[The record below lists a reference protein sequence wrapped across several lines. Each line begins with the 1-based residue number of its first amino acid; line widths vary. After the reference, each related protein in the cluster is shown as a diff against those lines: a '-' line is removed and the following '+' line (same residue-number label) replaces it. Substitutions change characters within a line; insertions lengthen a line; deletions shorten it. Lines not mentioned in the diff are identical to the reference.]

1 MNEKRI
7 IFNPNIISSK
17 YNFKKFNKRRSIK
30 NKPLD
35 EIEKKKRKK
44 IIILSLLAFFG
55 LGIIC
60 LIIIILI
67 KHFKKKVIEPLEV
80 TSREPIKIPIS
91 QIDYRKAESL
101 FNLEIINNN
110 YHLLNQ
116 SIDKI
121 NNSLILCQKSNISEM
136 IGKKEYSLPDFL
148 KNPTKN
154 SLKFVKNDLELYMK
168 KYEEISLNINNMT
181 KTASEF
187 IKNLYSPL
195 FNLKKEINSL
205 MYKFEETIANLSI
218 TLFYEQEVLNSI
230 KMTKLDKI
238 KEIQFNK
245 DKLSIN
251 HKIEIFK
258 NETKKLNNIYNKIFN
273 YVNETIQIINEE
285 IKEILF
291 MIRDI
296 QDQIKEGNS
305 KFEDILK
312 LFKEDDENLHNYLI
326 TIKQNFLSIKND
338 IIKKQSNFEIKIN
351 TLENKYKK
359 ILEFHFRSLE
369 NQYQTN
375 ENRFQNFE
383 KENQFSNT
391 YYNEFKN
398 EENEHLEYLETLSNE
413 IINDIIFVGKKYS
426 INSYEIPEL
435 KASNIIVDLIAISLD
450 IPVKIIIEEQ
460 RLISNGLEVFKSTI
474 NVEEKTSLDLMF
486 IMDLTG
492 SMSSYI
498 NQAKNNVIN
507 IMNKIPIECPG
518 IDINLG
524 FIGYRDVDD
533 IKMGQYTIIDFTKNH
548 SELQNSIK
556 GVYASGG
563 NGDWSEDMNW
573 AFEKALEQSWK
584 NNAKFAILIG
594 DTPCHGTKYHNLS
607 DFYPDGVPGRRNIEE
622 LIKELA
628 EKNIS
633 LFCMEITNMT
643 KIMFEIF
650 GNIYKNYPN
659 CEYHI
664 IPMNS
669 AENLS
674 NIVVNSAI
682 EVYTFHRN
690 IEN

>member
-35 EIEKKKRKK
+35 EIEKEKRKK

-154 SLKFVKNDLELYMK
+154 SSKFVKNDLELYMK

-230 KMTKLDKI
+230 KMTKLYKI

-251 HKIEIFK
+251 HKIEKFK
-258 NETKKLNNIYNKIFN
+258 NETK
-273 YVNETIQIINEE
+273 
-285 IKEILF
+285 
-291 MIRDI
+291 
-296 QDQIKEGNS
+296 
-305 KFEDILK
+305 
-312 LFKEDDENLHNYLI
+312 NL
-326 TIKQNFLSIKND
+326 
-338 IIKKQSNFEIKIN
+338 
-351 TLENKYKK
+351 
-359 ILEFHFRSLE
+359 
-369 NQYQTN
+369 
-375 ENRFQNFE
+375 
-383 KENQFSNT
+383 
-391 YYNEFKN
+391 
-398 EENEHLEYLETLSNE
+398 
-413 IINDIIFVGKKYS
+413 
-426 INSYEIPEL
+426 
-435 KASNIIVDLIAISLD
+435 
-450 IPVKIIIEEQ
+450 
-460 RLISNGLEVFKSTI
+460 
-474 NVEEKTSLDLMF
+474 
-486 IMDLTG
+486 IM
-492 SMSSYI
+492 
-498 NQAKNNVIN
+498 
-507 IMNKIPIECPG
+507 
-518 IDINLG
+518 
-524 FIGYRDVDD
+524 
-533 IKMGQYTIIDFTKNH
+533 
-548 SELQNSIK
+548 
-556 GVYASGG
+556 
-563 NGDWSEDMNW
+563 
-573 AFEKALEQSWK
+573 
-584 NNAKFAILIG
+584 
-594 DTPCHGTKYHNLS
+594 
-607 DFYPDGVPGRRNIEE
+607 
-622 LIKELA
+622 
-628 EKNIS
+628 
-633 LFCMEITNMT
+633 
-643 KIMFEIF
+643 
-650 GNIYKNYPN
+650 
-659 CEYHI
+659 
-664 IPMNS
+664 
-669 AENLS
+669 
-674 NIVVNSAI
+674 
-682 EVYTFHRN
+682 
-690 IEN
+690 